1 MTLIETCSLLSKGM
15 EHGLLLGLVKVE
27 VYSTMVVCWCQTHSS
42 IASGQPSFFFKIDE
56 YTLIQYAVQEI
67 TYGGFYDA
75 CRYLDQLGM
84 ASKYNTKVF
93 CRQTLIGGNYGL
105 LDTETFLPNPDYY
118 R

>member
-1 MTLIETCSLLSKGM
+1 M